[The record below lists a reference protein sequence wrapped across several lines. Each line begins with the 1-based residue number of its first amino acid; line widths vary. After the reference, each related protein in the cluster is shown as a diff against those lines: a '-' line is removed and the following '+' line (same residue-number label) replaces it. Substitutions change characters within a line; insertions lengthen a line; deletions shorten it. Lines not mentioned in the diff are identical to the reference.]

1 MRDQPEQGFA
11 PITETSPSALAKAPT
26 DGVCGGL
33 CANPSSWHTAAT
45 LTLLHDIDISSRVF
59 LVGRRDSAVEKK
71 KSMVPKKSVELE
83 IHWFALSAKHTRND
97 QGVTSCMY
105 EVRSAVSSLMA
116 STVLPKQTVTWFP
129 SRIIFQLKSR
139 ISVLTCLTRHED
151 GGWRRSQPS
160 GADEY

>member
-71 KSMVPKKSVELE
+71 KSMFAKKMFPSFE
-83 IHWFALSAKHTRND
+83 ITRNL
-97 QGVTSCMY
+97 SMY
-105 EVRSAVSSLMA
+105 
-116 STVLPKQTVTWFP
+116 
-129 SRIIFQLKSR
+129 
-139 ISVLTCLTRHED
+139 
-151 GGWRRSQPS
+151 
-160 GADEY
+160 